1 MPYERLFLALFL
13 AQANDKLKF
22 IGLRGNIIAPFYLLN
37 GEVLRTIMQVSRQP
51 SENNRE
57 VPASEPL
64 VEVTRGGITESRH
77 RGHVVAVEPDG
88 TVVAHLGGLETVTY
102 LRSSAKPHQAIP
114 LIASGAADRFGFTE
128 KEIAL
133 ACASHSGEPIHTEV
147 AAAMLEKIGLGA
159 DALKCGVHE
168 PFSPEVSRR
177 LREKGEAPNILQNNC
192 SGKHAG
198 MLALALHLGAP
209 TETYDQP
216 SNSVQLAIGETVSR
230 FSGIPIEDIA
240 VGVDGCGVPVF
251 GITVNAMARMYARL
265 VAPPAE
271 FDEQT
276 KSACARIV
284 AAMTTHPELIGGAS
298 ERLDTEIMKAAPGK
312 LISKVGAEGVYTA
325 GILPCEDWPR
335 GLGLAIKIE
344 DGDDHRARP
353 TVVIESLRQLGILAD
368 ESLEAVARY
377 AFFPVRNRRGD
388 VVGEVTPEFKLKR
401 AGTEQS

>member
-1 MPYERLFLALFL
+1 
-13 AQANDKLKF
+13 
-22 IGLRGNIIAPFYLLN
+22 
-37 GEVLRTIMQVSRQP
+37 MQVSRQP
-51 SENNRE
+51 SENNKE
-57 VPASEPL
+57 VPAPEPL

-88 TVVAHLGGLETVTY
+88 TITAYLGAPETVTY

-147 AAAMLEKIGLGA
+147 AASMLRKIGLGPE
-159 DALKCGVHE
+159 ALKCGIHE
-168 PFSPEVSRR
+168 PFSPEVARR
-177 LREKGEAPNILQNNC
+177 LREQGEEPNVLQNNC

-216 SNSVQLAIGETVSR
+216 DNPVQRAIGKIISR

-240 VGVDGCGVPVF
+240 VGIDGCGVPVF
-251 GITVNAMARMYARL
+251 GITVKAMALMYARL
-265 VAPPAE
+265 ISPPRE
-271 FDEQT
+271 LDDKT
-276 KSACARIV
+276 KDACARIV
-284 AAMTTHPELIGGAS
+284 SAMTTHPELIGGAS
-298 ERLDTEIMKAAPGK
+298 DRLDTELMKAAKGR
-312 LISKVGAEGVYTA
+312 LVSKVGAEGVYTV
-325 GILPCEDWPR
+325 GILPCQDWPR
-335 GLGLAIKIE
+335 GLGLALKIE

-368 ESLEAVARY
+368 ESLEAVSRY
-377 AFFPVRNRRGD
+377 AFFPVHNRRGD
-388 VVGEVTPEFKLKR
+388 VVGEVTAEFKLNR
-401 AGTEQS
+401 AGKTQS